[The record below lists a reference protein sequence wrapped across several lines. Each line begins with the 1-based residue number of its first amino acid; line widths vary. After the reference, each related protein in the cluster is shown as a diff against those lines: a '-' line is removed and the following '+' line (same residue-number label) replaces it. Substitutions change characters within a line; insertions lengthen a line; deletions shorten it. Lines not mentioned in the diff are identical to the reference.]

1 MKNLIVRLAL
11 VGALAAAPFAAN
23 ATPVK
28 GSDSIALFNVTVA
41 PANSS
46 LKPISGVQTLSYTIG
61 LISQMNGTGAFFGV
75 PIFTPVSGATLYPSG
90 VNGGNGVSPFDFT
103 IAGFGTFT
111 ETKNPIVVTNGKKKG
126 SSSVDFYLLGT
137 FTPSGALAG
146 FQPNSASFNVSFTEN
161 GNATNGFSYSGS
173 GTLSAPG
180 NGIPNGGP
188 VPEPSSIALLG
199 TAVLVGAGF
208 MKKRLLA

>member
-11 VGALAAAPFAAN
+11 AGALAASSLVAS
-23 ATPVK
+23 ATPVT
-28 GSDSIALFNVTVA
+28 GSDSIALFNVTVS

-46 LKPISGVQTLSYTIG
+46 LNPISGVNNLSYTIG
-61 LISQMNGTGAFFGV
+61 FVSSTGTGDFAAIPV
-75 PIFTPVSGATLYPSG
+75 TTQVSGATLFPAG
-90 VNGGNGVSPFDFT
+90 ANGGNGVTPFSFT
-103 IAGFGTFT
+103 ITGFGTFT
-111 ETKNPIVVTNGKKKG
+111 ETKNPVVVTNGTSG
-126 SSSVDFYLLGT
+126 TSSSVDFFLFGT

-161 GNATNGFSYSGS
+161 GNATTGISYSGS

-180 NGIPNGGP
+180 NGSPNGGP

-199 TAVLVGAGF
+199 TAVLAGAGF
-208 MKKRLLA
+208 MKKRLMA